1 MGGTG
6 CVGGN
11 LGLVLMGEAMLS
23 KSLIQFSP
31 GKWGS
36 VPSTLFGLRPNYDR
50 GNGGNLLQKGTAV
63 FNDPEPVAS
72 HCQPTPLPTPWT
84 LTGKSGSVSC
94 LTQ

>member
-1 MGGTG
+1 M
-6 CVGGN
+6 GGN

-36 VPSTLFGLRPNYDR
+36 VPSTLFSLRPNYGR

-63 FNDPEPVAS
+63 FSDPDPVAS
-72 HCQPTPLPTPWT
+72 HCQPTPLPTMPGHSQAS
-84 LTGKSGSVSC
+84 LAQYLV
-94 LTQ
+94 